1 MTTVFA
7 TINVPITVED
17 NLIEDLRKFENSNRT
32 MWNEA
37 CNALDKVIKQS
48 ILEEPNRIIG
58 ENATILE
65 VSETDENGDFD
76 LLYAL

>member
-7 TINVPITVED
+7 TINVPVTVED
-17 NLIEDLRKFENSNRT
+17 SLIEDLRKYENTNRT

-37 CNALDKVIKQS
+37 CNTLDKVIKQS

-65 VSETDENGDFD
+65 VSETDENGDFN